1 LRTLLTIITIVLLLL
16 GGSFTSYRYIQT
28 TTHTTGIRLE
38 SVEQFVSLQN
48 WEGAKKE
55 LSAVRES
62 WDNNNTWW
70 SILLDH
76 QEIDRI
82 NLSMSRL
89 EKLLNRQ
96 DVTLSLGEVSTLK
109 VLFENIYDNEKF
121 VLENIL

>member
-1 LRTLLTIITIVLLLL
+1 MRTLLTIITIVLLLL

>member
-1 LRTLLTIITIVLLLL
+1 MRTLLTIITIVLLLL

-109 VLFENIYDNEKF
+109 VLFKNIYDNEKF